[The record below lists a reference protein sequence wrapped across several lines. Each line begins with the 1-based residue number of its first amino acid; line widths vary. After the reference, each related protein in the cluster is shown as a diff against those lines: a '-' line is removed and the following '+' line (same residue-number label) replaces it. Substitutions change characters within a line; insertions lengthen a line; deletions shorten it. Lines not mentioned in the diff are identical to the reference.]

1 MLIFEAPVKYLS
13 GNIRG
18 LLTIETC
25 NSREI
30 KAEGTE
36 LGVHRRGSE
45 EVYLLVF
52 EGENH
57 RTRMEV

>member
-1 MLIFEAPVKYLS
+1 MKYLS

-45 EVYLLVF
+45 EVSLLVF